1 MIQDQNVEVANAA
14 NAAGAVAETTEM
26 VALRDQVSALEATN
40 ASMRSIL
47 LVVASGLMFWD
58 PTTGIETCRFCSLK
72 RGGEFGYSSK
82 HDETCIVSRARELGF

>member
-1 MIQDQNVEVANAA
+1 MMIQDQNVETVADV
-14 NAAGAVAETTEM
+14 AGAVVETTEA
-26 VALRDQVSALEATN
+26 VALREQVSQLETTN

-58 PTTGIETCRFCSLK
+58 PATGIESCRFCSLK

>member
-1 MIQDQNVEVANAA
+1 MMIQDQNVETVADV
-14 NAAGAVAETTEM
+14 AGAVAETTEA
-26 VALRDQVSALEATN
+26 VALREQVSQLETTN

-58 PTTGIETCRFCSLK
+58 PATGIESCRFCSLK